1 MSHSTPVVAPRRR
14 RLHLNVGINTT
25 GYLASAWKYSRTQPR
40 DVTDIQHYLRL
51 SRLAHEGVFDAVF
64 LSDMPLLRPEP
75 NGRPLHTFDPLILLT
90 AIAASVPDIGLV
102 ATVSS
107 TYNSPYNLARRAQ
120 TLDIISGG
128 RLVLNI
134 VSNFVPDVAANFGN
148 DPLPPREI
156 RYPRAE
162 EFLEVTKK
170 LWNSWDWDRE
180 GEKAEGQ
187 FWDVDAITPIRHD
200 GEYFA
205 VKGALNVPRGPQ
217 GHPVIAQAGGSE
229 RGIDLAARHGE
240 IIYCNILSRGAGQA
254 FRARVNAR
262 ALVHGRDPSTIRLT
276 PGLVAI
282 IGDTR
287 EEALRKHE
295 LFSGA
300 ETEDGLLLRFAQ
312 EHGIDPRDFD
322 PDAPLEGEQFVPDPD
337 RQMAV
342 GFTQGLVD
350 LLTHDRLTARQA
362 IRSSAGNHRL
372 VLGTPEDVADQIID
386 LWADGTVDG
395 YTLQPSRAPEDI
407 EEFVEKVVPILQD
420 RGVYPTAYEG
430 ATIRERFGLPFPA

>member
-1 MSHSTPVVAPRRR
+1 
-14 RLHLNVGINTT
+14 
-25 GYLASAWKYSRTQPR
+25 
-40 DVTDIQHYLRL
+40 
-51 SRLAHEGVFDAVF
+51 
-64 LSDMPLLRPEP
+64 
-75 NGRPLHTFDPLILLT
+75 
-90 AIAASVPDIGLV
+90 
-102 ATVSS
+102 
-107 TYNSPYNLARRAQ
+107 
-120 TLDIISGG
+120 
-128 RLVLNI
+128 
-134 VSNFVPDVAANFGN
+134 VAAC
-148 DPLPPREI
+148 
-156 RYPRAE
+156 
-162 EFLEVTKK
+162 
-170 LWNSWDWDRE
+170 
-180 GEKAEGQ
+180 
-187 FWDVDAITPIRHD
+187 
-200 GEYFA
+200 
-205 VKGALNVPRGPQ
+205 
-217 GHPVIAQAGGSE
+217 
-229 RGIDLAARHGE
+229 HGE

-322 PDAPLEGEQFVPDPD
+322 PDAPLEGEHFVPDPD